1 MLQHNEAHCSISLM
15 LENNI
20 TLEKIL
26 HICVEN
32 PLLLK
37 KLANREYCEANFGLE
52 NVLKESGSVSEDE
65 LLKAIE
71 ALSEDKQETLKWWLT
86 VASGVPQ
93 LSVRIFVG
101 YGWEKN
107 VSARSDRFWNAL
119 RNKLNTIVSSFN
131 GSSPDKFVSVGVN
144 RLRASHAEFIFS
156 GVERR
161 IEDAD
166 ILVFDVADTQSE
178 VTGEKNEKCYTRF
191 NANVLFEIGL
201 AIGKGKQP
209 FLLCPK
215 SLKDAIPSDLS
226 NYLWSF
232 YTHKENSDGS
242 LTLCFEDAVGFA
254 NCLRGLVSTRIRE
267 KMNS

>member
-1 MLQHNEAHCSISLM
+1 M

-20 TLEKIL
+20 TLGKIL
-26 HICVEN
+26 HICAEN
-32 PLLLK
+32 PSLLK
-37 KLANREYCEANFGLE
+37 KLANSEYCEANFGLK
-52 NVLKESGSVSEDE
+52 NVLENPELVSEDE

-71 ALSEDKQETLKWWLT
+71 SLSEDEQDALKQWLSE
-86 VASGVPQ
+86 ASGVPR
-93 LSVRIFVG
+93 LPVRIFVG

-107 VSARSDRFWNAL
+107 VSARSDRFWGAL
-119 RNKLNTIVSSFN
+119 RNKLKTIVSSFN
-131 GSSPDKFVSVGVN
+131 GSSPDKFVLVSVN

-156 GVERR
+156 GIESR

-178 VTGEKNEKCYTRF
+178 GDGEKNEKCYTRF

-232 YTHKENSDGS
+232 YTHKENPDGS

-254 NCLRGLVSTRIRE
+254 NRLRGLVTTRIRE
-267 KMNS
+267 KTNTVA

>member
-1 MLQHNEAHCSISLM
+1 MSE
-15 LENNI
+15 NI
-20 TLEKIL
+20 TFEKIL
-26 HICVEN
+26 RICAEKA
-32 PLLLK
+32 PEFIK
-37 KLANREYCEANFGLE
+37 ELADNEYCEANFGTE
-52 NVLKESGSVSEDE
+52 NLLKSPDAASEDG

-71 ALSEDKQETLKWWLT
+71 SLSEDKQETLKSWLVT
-86 VASGVPQ
+86 VSGIPK
-93 LSVRIFVG
+93 LSVYIFVG
-101 YGWEKN
+101 YGWEKG
-107 VSARSDRFWNAL
+107 VAARSDRFWKAL
-119 RNKLNTIVSSFN
+119 RNKLNTIVSSLN
-131 GSSPDKFVSVGVN
+131 GSSPDKFVSVNVN

-178 VTGEKNEKCYTRF
+178 VSGEGNEKHYTRF

-215 SLKDAIPSDLS
+215 NLEKQIPSDLS

-232 YTHKENSDGS
+232 YTHKENPDGS
-242 LTLCFEDAVGFA
+242 LTLSFDDSVGFA
-254 NCLRGLVSTRIRE
+254 NRLRGLVAERIRE
-267 KMNS
+267 KMNG

>member
-1 MLQHNEAHCSISLM
+1 M

-20 TLEKIL
+20 TLDKIL
-26 HICVEN
+26 RICVEN
-32 PLLLK
+32 PSLTE
-37 KLANREYCEANFGLE
+37 KLASREYCEANFGLE
-52 NVLKESGSVSEDE
+52 NVLKESGSASEDD
-65 LLKAIE
+65 LLKMIESLGEEKQE
-71 ALSEDKQETLKWWLT
+71 ALKQWLSL
-86 VASGVPQ
+86 ASGVPR
-93 LSVRIFVG
+93 LPVRIFVG

-107 VSARSDRFWNAL
+107 VSARSDRFWGAL
-119 RNKLNTIVSSFN
+119 RNKLKTIVSSFN
-131 GSSPDKFVSVGVN
+131 GSSPDKFVQVSVN

-156 GVERR
+156 GIESR

-178 VTGEKNEKCYTRF
+178 GDGEKNEKCYTRF

-232 YTHKENSDGS
+232 YTHKENPDGS

-254 NCLRGLVSTRIRE
+254 NRLRGLVTTRIRE
-267 KMNS
+267 KMNTAV